1 MQKGIHKTNRLCHG
15 SVDHPKE
22 VTDFKAESDFM
33 THRRRPAFG
42 AIVFVIIALLVG
54 GYFTFAAVQG
64 DYGLF
69 RRAEIEAQ
77 ERALET
83 RLSALEAQVTEIENL
98 TKRLSDS
105 YLDLDLLDQQA
116 RDVLGMIRAD
126 EIVIR

>member
-1 MQKGIHKTNRLCHG
+1 
-15 SVDHPKE
+15 
-22 VTDFKAESDFM
+22 M
-33 THRRRPAFG
+33 TPRKRPGLG
-42 AIVFVIIALLVG
+42 AIVFVLIALGVG

-77 ERALET
+77 ERVLQ
-83 RLSALEAQVTEIENL
+83 AQLDVLKTQVARMENL
-98 TKRLSDS
+98 TARLSDS

-126 EIVIR
+126 ELVIR